1 MRREDKGFVDAVS
14 GEGKAVRRSSS
25 VKRKTSKE
33 AMKLEAA
40 AEEPENATR
49 WKEFET
55 ETKRRVVHF
64 EDLPPAPP
72 PPEEPP
78 VIEQRTKKTRS
89 APGEGHGDESDRAR
103 IKKSRLSSSTDDDEE
118 DRKAARARRRS
129 ALV

>member
-33 AMKLEAA
+33 AMKLEAT

-55 ETKRRVVHF
+55 ETKPRVVHF

-72 PPEEPP
+72 LPEEPP

-89 APGEGHGDESDRAR
+89 APREDHGDESDRAR
-103 IKKSRLSSSTDDDEE
+103 IKKSRLSSSTDDEE